1 MTTLQQYITDTQNLV
16 HDTNGANFTTTQ
28 MINFVNQ
35 ARQRVAIDCQCVR
48 GFLPF
53 LNTITQ
59 QETYL
64 YNGTIGGVEV
74 TNPGSGYTSAP
85 TVSFTGGGGTG
96 AAAQAII
103 AGGAIQNIFM
113 TNWGTGYSTVPTL
126 HLSGGGGTG
135 GAGIPTLLYN
145 VLDILSISVIWGN
158 LRVMLGWLPFTQF
171 QAWLRAY
178 TFNFSQ
184 PDGIWTSHEGIQK
197 VFTYPISDQPYVMEW
212 DIITMPNPLV
222 NLTDNDT
229 QIIAPWDDAVK
240 FFAAHLCIAS
250 LQNYAMADYWYDG
263 KGGGKYDLR
272 IKQLPATKYVR
283 RIFDPYATGIARMRR
298 MR

>member
-1 MTTLQQYITDTQNLV
+1 MTTLAQYTNDVQNLI
-16 HDTNGANFTTTQ
+16 HDTSGADFSQAQLTNF
-28 MINFVNQ
+28 INQ

-48 GFLPF
+48 GFLPA

-59 QETYL
+59 QETYQ
-64 YNGTIGGVEV
+64 YNGTIGGVAV
-74 TNPGSGYTSAP
+74 TNGGSGYSPSP
-85 TVSFTGGGGTG
+85 TVTVVGGGGTG
-96 AAAQAII
+96 ATASAVVTNGVIT
-103 AGGAIQNIFM
+103 NIFM
-113 TNWGTGYSTVPTL
+113 TNWGTGYSTQPTL
-126 HLSGGGGTG
+126 TITDGTG
-135 GAGIPTLLYN
+135 SGAAGTPTLLYN

-184 PDGIWTSHEGIQK
+184 PDGVWTTHEGIQK

-212 DIITMPNPLV
+212 DIITMPKPLV

-229 QIIAPWDDAVK
+229 EIIAPWDDAVK

-250 LQNYAMADYWYDG
+250 LQNYEMANYWYDG

-272 IKQLPATKYVR
+272 VKQLPATKYVR
-283 RIFDPYATGIARMRR
+283 RIFDPYASGIFRMRR